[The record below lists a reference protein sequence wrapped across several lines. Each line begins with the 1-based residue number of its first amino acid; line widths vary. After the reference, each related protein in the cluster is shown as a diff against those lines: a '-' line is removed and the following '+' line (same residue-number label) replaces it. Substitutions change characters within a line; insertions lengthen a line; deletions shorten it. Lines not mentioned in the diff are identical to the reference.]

1 MTRTD
6 YEKFADA
13 IAESMNA
20 EDHHVVKTSK
30 LIGKLTKIFED
41 DNPNFK
47 ATYFMEK
54 VVGIYHSREDVK
66 SILEAEVK

>member
-1 MTRTD
+1 MTRKD

-20 EDHHVVKTSK
+20 EDHHIVKTSR
-30 LIGKLTKIFED
+30 LIGKLTRIFED

-54 VVGIYHSREDVK
+54 VLGIYHNREDVK
-66 SILEAEVK
+66 SILEEEIN